1 MEKQEIIKKA
11 YGKSYDAL
19 KDYINENGFVDCVKN
34 RKISLIPFF
43 DVSEIEFNGHLSRPK
58 SLKGIENNNGWVKIY
73 CENDMPQFD
82 CNCFIIDKIKGVVT
96 GQWKQA
102 PNEILDK
109 QARFFWVKKATHYK
123 IIDKPQLP
131 LY

>member
-1 MEKQEIIKKA
+1 MEKQEIIQKA
-11 YGKSYDAL
+11 YGKSYYAL

-43 DVSEIEFNGHLSRPK
+43 DVSEIEFNENLSRPK

-82 CNCFIIDKIKGVVT
+82 CDCFIIDKIKGVVT

-109 QARFFWVKKATHYK
+109 QARFFWLKKATHYK

>member
-1 MEKQEIIKKA
+1 MEKQEIIQKA

-58 SLKGIENNNGWVKIY
+58 TLKGIENNNGWVKIY

-82 CNCFIIDKIKGVVT
+82 CNCFIIDKKKGVVT
-96 GQWKQA
+96 GQWLQA
-102 PNEILDK
+102 PNEIEDKKARAFWLD
-109 QARFFWVKKATHYK
+109 KATHYK

>member
-19 KDYINENGFVDCVKN
+19 KEYINENGFVDCVKN
-34 RKISLIPFF
+34 RKIRLIPFF

-82 CNCFIIDKIKGVVT
+82 CDCFIIDKIKGVVT